1 MANSY
6 TNTALLDRNRPRKVV
21 FYGRVSTEHEAQMSA
36 LGNQMQWY
44 DDVATRFPNWTVV
57 DKYIDEGITGT
68 QARKRPSFMKMVKD
82 GKTDKFDLIVTRE
95 VCRFARNTVDTLT
108 YTRELRNIGVE
119 VYFVD
124 DNIWTLESD
133 GELRL
138 SIMATLAQEESRKVS
153 DRVKAGQAISRQNGT
168 LYGCGNILGYD
179 LKRNIDE
186 KGNWNPSE
194 NTYVINPEQAETVR
208 MIFDLYEQGNGCMK
222 ISNILTERHCKNA
235 TGNVRWGYGNL
246 IRIIS
251 NATYK
256 GMVCY
261 NKSCS
266 NNYLDQK
273 RVVNHDRDSYIYKK
287 GNFEPIISEEQWD
300 KCNDILK
307 SRRKV
312 IGKDTKGN
320 DIVNG
325 VCPSADLWSNKL
337 KCTCGAKFRKNVYHK
352 NTDGSHTYCY
362 LCYNQINNGK
372 AAKRAAAGLDTEG
385 YCDNKLVLQWRM
397 DMMSEFLV
405 SEVWKN
411 KKTDIDT
418 ALGYIQKYYV
428 ADKPVEKADNSVA
441 IDKQIAALQDKINK
455 LILMRT
461 EGEITKDELANLRS
475 QLDEE
480 ITQLTEKKNSIP
492 DVVDEAPSNEPD
504 IEKIRTALESLG
516 GNPSEQLS
524 RDFLDEIISDVI
536 PDGTGTYEWH
546 VNLGNKTEAVK
557 LVAVGD
563 KRNKKER
570 PYVYLYGQE
579 ADKSASALHNNY
591 SLVTVVRY
599 DFIATQL
606 HRLLSRVSRSS
617 DTDTLKPAEIAI
629 SWAFVIDYE
638 TAKAYRK
645 RNGGYLRFNQWRDI
659 TVEVRVS

>member
-21 FYGRVSTEHEAQMSA
+21 FYGRVSTEHEAQLSA
-36 LGNQMQWY
+36 LGNQMEWY
-44 DDVATRFPNWTVV
+44 EDIAKRFPNWTVV

-68 QARKRPSFMKMVKD
+68 QARKRPSFMRMIKD
-82 GKTDKFDLIVTRE
+82 SKTDKFDLIVTRE

-108 YTRELRNIGVE
+108 YTRELSNIGVE

-153 DRVKAGQAISRQNGT
+153 DRVKAGQAISRQKGT

-208 MIFDLYEQGNGCMK
+208 MIFDLYEKGYGCMK
-222 ISNILTERHCKNA
+222 IANILTERHRKNA

-256 GMVCY
+256 GMICY
-261 NKSCS
+261 NKSRS
-266 NNYLDQK
+266 SNYLEQK
-273 RVVNHDRDSYIYKK
+273 RIVNHDRDTYVYEK

-300 KCNDILK
+300 KCNAILK
-307 SRRKV
+307 SRRTV
-312 IGKDTKGN
+312 IGKDAKGN

-352 NTDGSHTYCY
+352 NNDGSHTYCY
-362 LCYNQINNGK
+362 LCYNQVNNGK
-372 AAKRAAAGLDTEG
+372 AKKRAAAGLDTDG

-397 DMMSEFLV
+397 DMMSEFLID
-405 SEVWKN
+405 EIWKN
-411 KKTDIDT
+411 KNSDIET
-418 ALGYIQKYYV
+418 ALGYIQKYFV
-428 ADKPVEKADNSVA
+428 ADKPVAKTDDKAA
-441 IDKQIAALQDKINK
+441 IDMKIEALQQKINQ
-455 LILMRT
+455 LIMMRT

-475 QLDEE
+475 QLDNE
-480 ITQLTEKKNSIP
+480 IAELTKQKNAIP
-492 DVVDEAPSNEPD
+492 ETSEQIVSDKPD
-504 IEKIRTALESLG
+504 IAKIRATLESIG
-516 GNPSEQLS
+516 GNPSEPLS
-524 RDFLDEIISDVI
+524 KDFLNGVIDTVI
-536 PDGTGTYEWH
+536 PNGDGVYEWNINFGH
-546 VNLGNKTEAVK
+546 TKETVK

-563 KRNKKER
+563 KRSKKER
-570 PYVYLYGQE
+570 PYVHLYGQE
-579 ADKSASALHNNY
+579 AEKSASALHNKNA
-591 SLVTVVRY
+591 VITVVRY

-606 HRLLSRVSRSS
+606 HRLLLNKSRR
-617 DTDTLKPAEIAI
+617 TPFYTKTI
-629 SWAFVIDYE
+629 SFDE
-638 TAKAYRK
+638 AKAFRK
-645 RNGGYLRFNQWRDI
+645 AHGSYLRANQWNDL
-659 TVEVRVS
+659 TVDVYLEY

>member
-21 FYGRVSTEHEAQMSA
+21 FYGRVSTEHEAQLSA
-36 LGNQMQWY
+36 LENQMEWY
-44 DDVATRFPNWTVV
+44 EDIAKRYPNWTVV

-68 QARKRPSFMKMVKD
+68 QAKKRPSFMKMIADSKA
-82 GKTDKFDLIVTRE
+82 DKFDLIVTRE

-108 YTRELRNIGVE
+108 HTRELRNIGVE

-124 DNIWTLESD
+124 DNIWTLDGD

-138 SIMATLAQEESRKVS
+138 SLMATLAQEESRKVS
-153 DRVKAGQAISRQNGT
+153 DRVKAGQAISRQKGT

-186 KGNWNPSE
+186 DGKWNPSE

-222 ISNILTERHCKNA
+222 IANILTEYHRKNA

-261 NKSCS
+261 NKSRS

-273 RVVNHDRDSYIYKK
+273 RIVNHNRDTYVYEK
-287 GNFEPIISEEQWD
+287 GNFEPIISEKQWD
-300 KCNDILK
+300 KCNAILK

-325 VCPSADLWSNKL
+325 VCPSTDLWSNKL
-337 KCTCGAKFRKNVYHK
+337 KCTCGAKFRKNIYHK
-352 NTDGSHTYCY
+352 NTDGSHTFCY

-397 DMMSEFLV
+397 DMMSEFLI

-411 KKTDIDT
+411 KKADIDT
-418 ALGYIQKYYV
+418 ALEYIQKYYV
-428 ADKPVEKADNSVA
+428 AEKPVEKIDNSA
-441 IDKQIAALQDKINK
+441 MIDKKIVALKEKINK

-475 QLDEE
+475 QLDAE
-480 ITQLTEKKNSIP
+480 IAQLTEQKNSIHQT
-492 DVVDEAPSNEPD
+492 VDETPSDEPD
-504 IEKIRTALESLG
+504 IVKIRTALESLG

-524 RDFLDEIISDVI
+524 KDFLDEIIVDVI

-546 VNLGNKTEAVK
+546 INLGNKTESVK

-570 PYVYLYGQE
+570 PYVHLYGQE
-579 ADKSASALHNNY
+579 AEKSASALHNNY
-591 SLVTVVRY
+591 SVVTVVRY

-606 HRLLSRVSRSS
+606 HRQLYV
-617 DTDTLKPAEIAI
+617 IGI
-629 SWAFVIDYE
+629 SPKISIQWDFPITFEMARAFQ
-638 TAKAYRK
+638 KA
-645 RNGGYLRFNQWRDI
+645 NGRYLRESQWTDI
-659 TVEVRVS
+659 TMVMSLELG